1 MPESPQSPAER
12 PQTAP
17 SSSTDQP
24 SAFEPAFRAVQVL
37 FQTRLREARDK
48 IDPLSDSHD
57 RLNQKVLAAIT
68 EHSRRMKGLTVA
80 AGLMRPTGGEL
91 LDRSGLLECMERLG
105 KPEARAVAT
114 YLRLDE
120 LWKKR
125 DLPVRDKPDELDEQ
139 TYWEAD
145 KQILSQDGLFE
156 PEARRHMLAE
166 HEEIRELS
174 RKADIMSLRT
184 STEMRRMILFSSR
197 ERDFNELDELFKK
210 RKYYLA
216 TQAAAPEA
224 SGKKDRRGSSPHGS
238 AIRLA
243 ESSGRIMELLAEMG
257 AVRAGPEEFKKEA
270 TRRMC
275 ADVEEVISQM
285 DAIISES
292 AALK

>member
-1 MPESPQSPAER
+1 M
-12 PQTAP
+12 
-17 SSSTDQP
+17 
-24 SAFEPAFRAVQVL
+24 L